1 MNPQLS
7 ALKQHM
13 SMILLFRQVRVQAR
27 RVEVSVGLHSRVS
40 RFRGQD
46 PLPCSLSGVGR
57 IHVFSGWWPSVPSHG
72 ALSGTAGRFSTA
84 SPPGKC
90 MCAGAR
96 ARRYVRVRM
105 RALRCLVHGCLW
117 TGLSHRWWRW
127 RHITFAAFSPLEQ
140 VSGSA
145 GTEEGSEGQAA
156 AGPLAAPLPEGSREE
171 LLLPNSKHGAP

>member
-105 RALRCLVHGCLW
+105 RALRCLVRRCACVQVPVDGVESPMVEVASHHFCRFLSIGASQWVRGHRRGERRPGGGGTPGCPPPRRKP
-117 TGLSHRWWRW
+117 GR
-127 RHITFAAFSPLEQ
+127 
-140 VSGSA
+140 
-145 GTEEGSEGQAA
+145 
-156 AGPLAAPLPEGSREE
+156 APP
-171 LLLPNSKHGAP
+171 P